1 MLNTLMDKVLLF
13 THVIVLLLG
22 STYAFFYLQCLH
34 TGIGEMTKAALAHNR
49 DREVAVRSIYSRK
62 PIPVRIH
69 FLGLML
75 YFFLVLSPWNLNKNG
90 FSCWNWICFLD
101 WSHLAFKGGWGA
113 ARFGQTSVPDVLG
126 ACVKVERFKTAVR
139 KWKWKKVGSTSLFSA
154 EEGFF
159 QGYSNGEITT
169 IPPAGR

>member
-1 MLNTLMDKVLLF
+1 
-13 THVIVLLLG
+13 
-22 STYAFFYLQCLH
+22 
-34 TGIGEMTKAALAHNR
+34 
-49 DREVAVRSIYSRK
+49 
-62 PIPVRIH
+62 
-69 FLGLML
+69 
-75 YFFLVLSPWNLNKNG
+75 LVPSG
-90 FSCWNWICFLD
+90 FPPN
-101 WSHLAFKGGWGA
+101 KGGWGA

-139 KWKWKKVGSTSLFSA
+139 KGKWKKVGSTSLFSA